1 LQAID
6 ASKLAT
12 SIACKNNKFYV
23 MKNLDLNAMG
33 VVEMDAKEMKEA
45 DGGSLL
51 IGFAVLLL
59 FSVAIAAGLYVGKK
73 LCDKTND

>member
-1 LQAID
+1 V